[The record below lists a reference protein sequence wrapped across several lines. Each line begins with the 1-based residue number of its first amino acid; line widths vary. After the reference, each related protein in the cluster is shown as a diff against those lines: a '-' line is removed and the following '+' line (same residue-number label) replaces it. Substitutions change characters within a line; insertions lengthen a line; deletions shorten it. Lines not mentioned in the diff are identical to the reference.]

1 MSNATLTDTDIQ
13 PVVNEASKTE
23 GLVKIIEV
31 HEKSVLEEEMVDDFE
46 STDEQK
52 MPHITT
58 DMKNNTY
65 TPHDVSQ
72 EISEVVEQLHEEN
85 SESGS
90 PDQVHAPLASG
101 PMEVF
106 PKTIDN
112 EGEGR
117 QMKDTEAA
125 EEIKH
130 DVEVRC
136 SPEISHR
143 EVSTDLLTES
153 TDETGEYGKTDMSHA
168 TFTDTDVQPFVNDAS
183 KTEGLVEMIEVHGK
197 SVLEDETVDDFEST
211 DEKKMPHITTD
222 MQNNTHTH
230 HDVSQEMSEVVEEL
244 DEDNNENGSPRQVHA
259 PLTSDPREI
268 IPKTIDNE
276 REERKRR
283 DTEDAEEIEHDVEE
297 KCSDKTPLH
306 KVTTELLTESQSDV
320 SELPLSMLGPALEKE
335 ITKSTD
341 ETGEIEGIDRSSDAS
356 TDIDV
361 HAVDHEVNKAEG
373 LVEVIGVHGKLVE
386 ENMEPKEDQTIR
398 SAEDSTTEQHL
409 ISELSSK
416 TAELSLPTYIQPSP
430 VTELSDSKTDDGND
444 HENVEMKI
452 TELHPQSQSKKKK
465 RFGSTRKPQGGHRPD
480 NEGEE
485 RQLKDTEAAEEIEH
499 DVEERCSEET
509 TRQEVTTDLLTES
522 QSDVSELPLSMLG
535 PALEIEIA
543 KSTDETGEIEGID
556 RSSDASTDI
565 DVHAVDHEVNK
576 AEGLVEVIGVHG
588 KLVEENMEPKEDQTI
603 CSAEDPTTE
612 HVLSE
617 LSSETAELSLTSNTQ
632 LSILTELSESK
643 SDDGNDLENVEMKI
657 TELHPQSQSKKKKR
671 FGSTRKPQGGHR
683 PDNEGEERQLKDT
696 EAAEEIE
703 HDVEEI
709 CSAETSHHEVPTDLL
724 TESTDETE
732 EYRSSNMLNATVT
745 DTDVQPIVCEAS
757 KTEGLV
763 EMINVHEKPVLED
776 ETVDDSDEQ
785 KMPHI
790 TTDMQNETSTLHD
803 VSQEISEV
811 VEEHNEDNNESGS
824 PNQVHFPLKSGPV
837 EIIHKTIDN
846 KREER
851 KRRDTEAADEIE
863 HDVEERCSEET
874 TRHEVPTDLLTESQS
889 DVSGLPLSMLGPA
902 LEKEITK
909 STDETG
915 EIEGIDR
922 SSDASTDIDV
932 HAVDHEVNKAEGLV
946 EVIGVHGKLVEE
958 SMEPKEDQTIRS
970 AEDPTTEQH
979 VLSELSS
986 ETAELSLT
994 SNTQLSILTELSES
1008 KSDDG
1013 NDLENVEMKITE
1025 LHPQSQS
1032 KKKKRFG
1039 STRKPQGGHR
1049 PDNEEEERQLKH
1061 TETAEEIEH
1070 DVEERYS
1077 EENTHHELI
1086 TDLPDMSNAT
1096 LTDTDV
1102 QPIVCEASK
1111 TEGLVEIINVH
1122 EKTVLEGGETV
1133 DGSDEQKMP
1142 HINIDM
1148 QNETSTPRDVSQEIS
1163 EVVEELD
1170 EDNNESGSPNQVH
1183 SPLTSVTVEV
1193 IPKTIDKE
1201 EEERKRRDTEA
1212 AEEIEHDVEERCSD
1226 ETTHHE
1232 VTTDLLTES
1241 QSDVSELPLSM
1252 LGPALEKEM
1261 AKSTDEIG
1269 VHGEL
1274 VEESMVPKEDKTI
1287 CSAEDPTTE
1296 QHVLSELSSQTAEL
1310 SLTTNTQ
1317 LSTVTKPS
1325 ESKPDDGNDHEN
1337 VDMKI
1342 TELHPQSQSK
1352 KKKRFGSTRKPQG
1365 GHRPDNEGE
1374 ERQLKDTEAV
1384 EEIEH
1389 DVEEICSSETFHHEV
1404 PTDLLIESTDE
1415 TGEHGTTDMSH
1426 ATLTD
1431 TDVQPIV
1438 CEASKT
1444 EGLVEIINVHEKP
1457 VLEYEKVDGS
1467 DEQKMPHI
1475 NIDMQNETSTL
1486 HDVSQEISEVVE
1498 ELDEYNNESG
1508 SPNQVHSPLTS
1519 GPVEVIPKTID
1530 KEEEERKRR
1539 DTEAAEEIEHDVEER
1554 CSDETTHHEV
1564 TTDLLTESQS
1574 DVSELPLSMLGPALE
1589 KEMAKSTDEIGVHG
1603 ELVEE
1608 SMVPKEDKTICSA
1621 EDPTTEQHVLSE
1633 LSSQTA
1639 ELSLTTNTQ
1648 LSTVTK
1654 PSESKPDD
1662 GNDHENVDM
1671 KITELHPQSQSKKKK
1686 RFGSTRKPQGGHRPD
1701 NEGEERQLKD
1711 TEAVEEIEHDVEEIC
1726 SSETFHHEV
1735 PTDLLIESTDETGEH
1750 GTTDMSHATLTD
1762 TDVQPIVCEA
1772 SKTEGLVE
1780 MIEVHEKS
1788 VLEDETVNDFEST
1801 DEQKMPHI
1809 TTDMQNNTST
1819 HHDVSQDISEVVEEL
1834 YEDNNESGSPNQVH
1848 VPLTSGTVDVIPKTI
1863 DNERE
1868 ERKGRDT
1875 EAAEEIEHDVEER
1888 CSDETTRHEVPT
1900 DLLNETQSDVSGL
1913 PLSMLGPA
1921 LEKEIAKSTDNTGQ
1935 CEGID
1940 RSSDASTDIDVHA
1953 VDHGVNKAEGLVEV
1967 IGVHGKLIEESMEPK
1982 EDQTICSAEDFTTE
1996 QHVLSEL
2003 SSTTAELSLTTNI
2016 QPSPVTELSDSKTDD
2031 GNDHEN
2037 VEMKITELHP
2047 QSQSKKKKRF
2057 GSTRKPQ
2064 GGHRPDH
2071 EEEERQ
2077 LKDAEAAEEIEH
2089 DVEKRCSP
2097 ETSHHEVPT
2106 NLLTESTDETGEHGT
2121 TDKSNATLTDTDV
2134 QPVVNEASKTEGLV
2148 EMIRIHEKSLLEDEK
2163 FDNFESTDK
2172 QKMPHISTDMQ
2183 NNTHTHH
2190 DVSQEISEVV
2200 DEDNRENGSPNQVHA
2215 PLTSGTEEFI
2225 TETHDSVDIPVNTEN
2240 RREAISDLTGQI
2252 PQDHSTS
2259 EDNLEK
2265 TTHKESENTT
2275 TLIHTQESVP
2285 IQDNVI
2291 TETPELSTSGK
2302 RRTRRSHRE
2311 QLYGGDKEKI
2321 NISEINKEKRYIE
2334 KNDLY
2339 LIERSCISGTNAA
2352 EKLTEEETM
2361 EPEEEI
2367 SNCPTEDPTTK
2378 DFTALGS
2385 EQHLLSE
2392 LSFQTADLSLTT
2404 NIQPS
2409 PVTETSDSKTDGND
2423 HENVEIKITE
2433 LHPQSQNK
2441 KKKRFGSTRRPQGG
2455 HRPDNEGEKRKWKD
2469 TEAAGE
2475 IEHDV
2480 EERCS
2485 PEISHHESTAD
2496 LLTKSQSDLSGSLS
2510 VINPSPEKEIADSTN
2525 KTGECERFHMPFVA
2539 LTDTVVH
2546 TVDHDVSKED
2556 RLLENSEGHGKPV
2569 LEIKKVDETESSEV
2583 NTETHD
2589 RVGIPVNAENI
2600 HAITPDQIK
2609 QFLHHDISEVH
2620 PEEPTDREPESTSLG
2635 IHIQEIKTTE
2645 GSAIAHNPELSTSG
2659 KRRKIG
2665 STRRSHREQL
2675 HGGGRKTI
2683 NEKEE
2688 NICEKDKN
2696 RNFEDTKNVNEEQSM
2711 EAKEEESTIHTED
2724 PTTDDFPAVCS
2735 EHVLSESSS
2744 QTAELSLSTN
2754 IQPSPLTEH
2763 PDDGND
2769 HENVE
2774 LKITELHPQ
2783 SQSKKKKR
2791 FGSTRKPQGGHRPDN
2806 EEEERKWKDTEAA
2819 EETENDVEE
2828 RCSKETTHYEISTDL
2843 LIESQS
2849 DMSEPSLSMLD
2860 PPLEKVTAESSDET
2874 GECGGVDLPAEKP
2887 VQITDVHHKLVLEV
2901 EKVDD
2906 SKSSEINV
2914 QIQDSIELEKP
2925 TNIIQSHTSTDSL
2938 IHTQESNTIQ
2948 DNVIPESSELS
2959 TSGKKRKI
2967 GSTRRSHREQL
2978 HGRDKKKINEEEEN
2992 QGAKDEEERY
3002 GEESAFNLA
3011 DRSIKSGTQI
3021 VIEEESM
3028 PAKEEIGASQTED
3041 PTTENVCSEQHVLSE
3056 LSSQTAE
3063 LILTTNIQPSPVS
3076 ESKTD
3081 EDGNDHEN
3089 VKMKI
3094 TELHPQS
3101 QSKKKKRFGSTRKP
3115 QGGHRPDNEEE
3126 ERQLKDTEAAE
3137 ETEHGVEERCSQET
3151 THYDISTDL
3160 MIESQSDLSGFSLC
3174 MIDPSL
3180 EKETQLQNAA
3190 TDLHLQ
3196 DFKNLQCIVISE
3208 KGSNPKEQHLR
3219 DDQKEATE
3227 ELKEEGTT
3235 KELELEESTAVTQ
3248 EASLEAETLRNLNCT
3263 SNAETAHP
3271 SIATEL
3277 SVPADSVNLV
3287 IPEAEKMDKKRRKMG
3302 STRRSYKGADR
3313 KEVLGETGGKDPR
3326 ADEDMEDTLLHD
3338 TASGWGITANT
3349 TGQDTE
3355 PQIHHMFD
3363 KSEGSLLNEIE
3374 FELNMSCQL
3383 SHTAPAILESSVN
3396 NTLSPYN
3403 SSENSQPA
3411 AEQCRS
3417 SSELQHSQNSQIQA
3431 EISSPARRRK
3441 MGSTRKTPR
3450 NKQTEDMKD
3459 DSLETEHQ
3467 AENLDKIELER
3478 EKAKDMLTVKMT
3490 EDKKE
3495 SVELTPKVHDS
3506 SASTELPPPG
3516 SKRKFGSRRTAKGSR
3531 NLGGLPPDEFEPNQE
3546 KTEDAQVLS
3555 DELTVCDPY
3564 FTSGPQS
3571 TPVCQPVE
3579 DDNMEASLGKEHVNN
3594 SAVNEADVSAGLV
3607 SLDDLRKSALYNG
3620 STGKREKI
3628 DFERWSEQIPDFGV
3642 AVYNVVMVG
3651 NSSVGKTSFM
3661 NRLQSGHF
3669 SPDYCS
3675 TIGVDTCVQNIT
3687 LGGRTVKLH
3696 VWDTAGQERYH
3707 SITRQVFHK
3716 AQGLLLMYDI
3726 TSSESFC
3733 AVRNWVT
3740 QIKECAPDDVIMI
3753 LLGNKNDCAERKVQL
3768 QEGEDLSREYKIH
3781 FLECSAATGENVEE
3795 SMKTLACLLVKQ
3807 NVRREE
3813 DQTILQPKPPKQ
3825 KSGCC

>member
-1 MSNATLTDTDIQ
+1 M
-13 PVVNEASKTE
+13 
-23 GLVKIIEV
+23 
-31 HEKSVLEEEMVDDFE
+31 
-46 STDEQK
+46 EQ
-52 MPHITT
+52 
-58 DMKNNTY
+58 
-65 TPHDVSQ
+65 
-72 EISEVVEQLHEEN
+72 
-85 SESGS
+85 
-90 PDQVHAPLASG
+90 
-101 PMEVF
+101 
-106 PKTIDN
+106 
-112 EGEGR
+112 
-117 QMKDTEAA
+117 
-125 EEIKH
+125 
-130 DVEVRC
+130 
-136 SPEISHR
+136 
-143 EVSTDLLTES
+143 
-153 TDETGEYGKTDMSHA
+153 
-168 TFTDTDVQPFVNDAS
+168 
-183 KTEGLVEMIEVHGK
+183 
-197 SVLEDETVDDFEST
+197 
-211 DEKKMPHITTD
+211 
-222 MQNNTHTH
+222 
-230 HDVSQEMSEVVEEL
+230 
-244 DEDNNENGSPRQVHA
+244 
-259 PLTSDPREI
+259 
-268 IPKTIDNE
+268 
-276 REERKRR
+276 
-283 DTEDAEEIEHDVEE
+283 
-297 KCSDKTPLH
+297 
-306 KVTTELLTESQSDV
+306 
-320 SELPLSMLGPALEKE
+320 
-335 ITKSTD
+335 
-341 ETGEIEGIDRSSDAS
+341 
-356 TDIDV
+356 
-361 HAVDHEVNKAEG
+361 
-373 LVEVIGVHGKLVE
+373 
-386 ENMEPKEDQTIR
+386 KEDQTIFP
-398 SAEDSTTEQHL
+398 AEDHTTEQHVL
-409 ISELSSK
+409 SELSSQ
-416 TAELSLPTYIQPSP
+416 TAELSLTTNTQLST
-430 VTELSDSKTDDGND
+430 VTEPSQSKPDDGND
-444 HENVEMKI
+444 HENVEIKI
-452 TELHPQSQSKKKK
+452 TELHPQSQNKKKK

-485 RQLKDTEAAEEIEH
+485 KQLKDAEAAEEIEH
-499 DVEERCSEET
+499 D
-509 TRQEVTTDLLTES
+509 L
-522 QSDVSELPLSMLG
+522 
-535 PALEIEIA
+535 
-543 KSTDETGEIEGID
+543 
-556 RSSDASTDI
+556 
-565 DVHAVDHEVNK
+565 
-576 AEGLVEVIGVHG
+576 
-588 KLVEENMEPKEDQTI
+588 
-603 CSAEDPTTE
+603 
-612 HVLSE
+612 
-617 LSSETAELSLTSNTQ
+617 
-632 LSILTELSESK
+632 
-643 SDDGNDLENVEMKI
+643 
-657 TELHPQSQSKKKKR
+657 
-671 FGSTRKPQGGHR
+671 
-683 PDNEGEERQLKDT
+683 
-696 EAAEEIE
+696 
-703 HDVEEI
+703 EEI
-709 CSAETSHHEVPTDLL
+709 CSPETFHHEVPTDLL
-724 TESTDETE
+724 TESTDETGE
-732 EYRSSNMLNATVT
+732 HGKTDMSHATLT
-745 DTDVQPIVCEAS
+745 DTDVQPIVNEAS

-763 EMINVHEKPVLED
+763 EIIEVPEKTVLE
-776 ETVDDSDEQ
+776 EEIVDDSESTDEQ
-785 KMPHI
+785 KMTLI
-790 TTDMQNETSTLHD
+790 TTDMQNNTYTHHD

-811 VEEHNEDNNESGS
+811 VEELDEENNKNGS
-824 PNQVHFPLKSGPV
+824 PNQVHAPLTSGTV
-837 EIIHKTIDN
+837 EIIAEKCDTIDIPVN
-846 KREER
+846 TENRREAISDLTGQIPQDHSISEDNLEKTTHKESENTTTLIHIQESVPIQDNVITETPELSTSG
-851 KRRDTEAADEIE
+851 KRRTRRSHREQLYGGDKEKMNEKEENRTDTHNETSKTDDKLTE
-863 HDVEERCSEET
+863 EET
-874 TRHEVPTDLLTESQS
+874 
-889 DVSGLPLSMLGPA
+889 
-902 LEKEITK
+902 I
-909 STDETG
+909 
-915 EIEGIDR
+915 
-922 SSDASTDIDV
+922 
-932 HAVDHEVNKAEGLV
+932 
-946 EVIGVHGKLVEE
+946 
-958 SMEPKEDQTIRS
+958 EPKDPHVCPTE
-970 AEDPTTEQH
+970 EPTTENVSAVCSEPH
-979 VLSELSS
+979 ILSEVSS
-986 ETAELSLT
+986 LTADLSLT
-994 SNTQLSILTELSES
+994 TNIQPSPVTKPSDS
-1008 KSDDG
+1008 KTDDG
-1013 NDLENVEMKITE
+1013 NDYENVEMKITE

-1049 PDNEEEERQLKH
+1049 PDNEEEERKLKHTETAEEIGHDVEERYSEETTHHELITDLPDMSNATLTDTDVQPIVCEASKTEGLVEMIEVPEKTVLEEEIVDDSESTDEQKMTLITTDMQNNTYTLHDVSQDISVVVEGLDEDNNENGSPNQFHDLLTSGTMEFIAETHDSIDIPVNTENRREGISDLTGQIPQDHSISEDNLEKTTHKESENTTTLIHIQVSVPIQDNVITETPELSTSGKRRKIGSTRRSHRGQLHGGNKKKITEKEENEADTHDEISKTSDKLTEEETIEPKEDQNVCPTDEPTTENVTAVCSEQHILSEVSSLTADLSLTTNKQPSPVTEHSDSKTDDGNDHGNVEMKITELHPQSQSKKKKRFGSTRKPQGGQRPNNEGEERQLKH
-1061 TETAEEIEH
+1061 TETAEEIRH

-1077 EENTHHELI
+1077 EETTHHELI

-1111 TEGLVEIINVH
+1111 TEGLVEIIH
-1122 EKTVLEGGETV
+1122 
-1133 DGSDEQKMP
+1133 
-1142 HINIDM
+1142 
-1148 QNETSTPRDVSQEIS
+1148 
-1163 EVVEELD
+1163 
-1170 EDNNESGSPNQVH
+1170 
-1183 SPLTSVTVEV
+1183 
-1193 IPKTIDKE
+1193 
-1201 EEERKRRDTEA
+1201 
-1212 AEEIEHDVEERCSD
+1212 
-1226 ETTHHE
+1226 
-1232 VTTDLLTES
+1232 
-1241 QSDVSELPLSM
+1241 
-1252 LGPALEKEM
+1252 
-1261 AKSTDEIG
+1261 
-1269 VHGEL
+1269 
-1274 VEESMVPKEDKTI
+1274 
-1287 CSAEDPTTE
+1287 
-1296 QHVLSELSSQTAEL
+1296 
-1310 SLTTNTQ
+1310 
-1317 LSTVTKPS
+1317 
-1325 ESKPDDGNDHEN
+1325 
-1337 VDMKI
+1337 
-1342 TELHPQSQSK
+1342 
-1352 KKKRFGSTRKPQG
+1352 
-1365 GHRPDNEGE
+1365 
-1374 ERQLKDTEAV
+1374 
-1384 EEIEH
+1384 
-1389 DVEEICSSETFHHEV
+1389 
-1404 PTDLLIESTDE
+1404 
-1415 TGEHGTTDMSH
+1415 
-1426 ATLTD
+1426 
-1431 TDVQPIV
+1431 
-1438 CEASKT
+1438 
-1444 EGLVEIINVHEKP
+1444 VHEKP
-1457 VLEYEKVDGS
+1457 VLEDETVDGS

-3579 DDNMEASLGKEHVNN
+3579 DDNMEASSLGKEHVNN

>member
-1486 HDVSQEISEVVE
+1486 HDVSQE
-1498 ELDEYNNESG
+1498 
-1508 SPNQVHSPLTS
+1508 
-1519 GPVEVIPKTID
+1519 
-1530 KEEEERKRR
+1530 
-1539 DTEAAEEIEHDVEER
+1539 
-1554 CSDETTHHEV
+1554 
-1564 TTDLLTESQS
+1564 
-1574 DVSELPLSMLGPALE
+1574 
-1589 KEMAKSTDEIGVHG
+1589 
-1603 ELVEE
+1603 
-1608 SMVPKEDKTICSA
+1608 
-1621 EDPTTEQHVLSE
+1621 
-1633 LSSQTA
+1633 
-1639 ELSLTTNTQ
+1639 
-1648 LSTVTK
+1648 
-1654 PSESKPDD
+1654 
-1662 GNDHENVDM
+1662 
-1671 KITELHPQSQSKKKK
+1671 
-1686 RFGSTRKPQGGHRPD
+1686 
-1701 NEGEERQLKD
+1701 
-1711 TEAVEEIEHDVEEIC
+1711 
-1726 SSETFHHEV
+1726 
-1735 PTDLLIESTDETGEH
+1735 
-1750 GTTDMSHATLTD
+1750 
-1762 TDVQPIVCEA
+1762 
-1772 SKTEGLVE
+1772 
-1780 MIEVHEKS
+1780 
-1788 VLEDETVNDFEST
+1788 
-1801 DEQKMPHI
+1801 
-1809 TTDMQNNTST
+1809 
-1819 HHDVSQDISEVVEEL
+1819 ISEVVEEL

-3579 DDNMEASLGKEHVNN
+3579 DDNMEASSLGKEHVNN